1 MEYKRLNTLIKS
13 LDETKRMA
21 MSMYQEDSETEFRKH
36 YLNLAMQMEKL
47 TNQTAMQME
56 KLTNQTRIATVLD
69 ADIDRRHYIATVKD
83 ELNITVRDL
92 NGRIGI
98 SMPYLL
104 PKNRSVDSESYIIEP
119 LVCALQGF
127 IEKHHPE
134 KIRHAL
140 VIIRSVYTDDN
151 KKLLRD
157 NDNIEIRHVINIIST
172 MLLVDDNMLDIL
184 LCSRVGK
191 TAHTE
196 IIISE
201 KAENL

>member
-21 MSMYQEDSETEFRKH
+21 MSMYQEDSETELRKH

-47 TNQTAMQME
+47 T
-56 KLTNQTRIATVLD
+56 KQTRIATVLD

-119 LVCALQGF
+119 LVCALQGY

-157 NDNIEIRHVINIIST
+157 NDNIEIHHVINIIST

-191 TAHTE
+191 TTHTE

>member
-36 YLNLAMQMEKL
+36 YLNL
-47 TNQTAMQME
+47 AMQME

-140 VIIRSVYTDDN
+140 VIIRFVYTDDN

-157 NDNIEIRHVINIIST
+157 NDNIEIHHVINIIST

>member
-21 MSMYQEDSETEFRKH
+21 MSMYQEDSETEFRRH
-36 YLNLAMQMEKL
+36 YLDL
-47 TNQTAMQME
+47 AMQME

-69 ADIDRRHYIATVKD
+69 ADIDRRHYIATATD

-104 PKNRSVDSESYIIEP
+104 PKNRSIDSESYIVEP
-119 LVCALQGF
+119 LICALQGF

-157 NDNIEIRHVINIIST
+157 NDNIEIHHVINIIST

-191 TAHTE
+191 TTHTE

-201 KAENL
+201 KAEKPPNGQ

>member
-21 MSMYQEDSETEFRKH
+21 MSMYQEDSETQFRKH
-36 YLNLAMQMEKL
+36 YLDL
-47 TNQTAMQME
+47 AMQME
-56 KLTNQTRIATVLD
+56 KLTNQTRIATVMD
-69 ADIDRRHYIATVKD
+69 ADIDRRHYIASVKD

-104 PKNRSVDSESYIIEP
+104 PKNRSVDSENYIIEP
-119 LVCALQGF
+119 LVCALQGY

-191 TAHTE
+191 TTHTE

>member
-36 YLNLAMQMEKL
+36 YLNL
-47 TNQTAMQME
+47 AMQME

>member
-36 YLNLAMQMEKL
+36 YLNL
-47 TNQTAMQME
+47 AMQME

-119 LVCALQGF
+119 LICALQEF

-140 VIIRSVYTDDN
+140 VIIRSVYTNDN

-157 NDNIEIRHVINIIST
+157 NDNIEIHHVINIIST

-191 TAHTE
+191 TTHTE

>member
-36 YLNLAMQMEKL
+36 YLNL
-47 TNQTAMQME
+47 AMQME

-104 PKNRSVDSESYIIEP
+104 PKNRSVDSENYIIEP

-191 TAHTE
+191 TTHTE

>member
-21 MSMYQEDSETEFRKH
+21 MSMYQEDSETQFRKH
-36 YLNLAMQMEKL
+36 YLDL
-47 TNQTAMQME
+47 AMQME

-69 ADIDRRHYIATVKD
+69 ADIDRRHYIATVRD

-104 PKNRSVDSESYIIEP
+104 PKNRSVDSENYIIEP
-119 LVCALQGF
+119 LVCALQGY

>member
-47 TNQTAMQME
+47 TNQT
-56 KLTNQTRIATVLD
+56 RIATVLD
-69 ADIDRRHYIATVKD
+69 ADIDRRHYIATVRD

-119 LVCALQGF
+119 LVCALQGY

-157 NDNIEIRHVINIIST
+157 NDNIEIHHVINIIST

-191 TAHTE
+191 TTHTE

>member
-21 MSMYQEDSETEFRKH
+21 MSMYQENSETEFRRH
-36 YLNLAMQMEKL
+36 YLDLAMQMEK
-47 TNQTAMQME
+47 M
-56 KLTNQTRIATVLD
+56 TNQTRIATVLD

-104 PKNRSVDSESYIIEP
+104 PKNRSIDSESYIVEP
-119 LVCALQGF
+119 LICALQGF

-157 NDNIEIRHVINIIST
+157 NDNIEIHHVINIIST

-191 TAHTE
+191 TTHTE

-201 KAENL
+201 KAEKPPNGQ

>member
-47 TNQTAMQME
+47 TNQT
-56 KLTNQTRIATVLD
+56 RIATVMD

-104 PKNRSVDSESYIIEP
+104 PKNRSVDSENYIIEP
-119 LVCALQGF
+119 LVCALQGY

-191 TAHTE
+191 TTHTE

-201 KAENL
+201 KAEKL

>member
-36 YLNLAMQMEKL
+36 YLNL
-47 TNQTAMQME
+47 AMQME

-191 TAHTE
+191 TTHTE

-201 KAENL
+201 KAEKL

>member
-47 TNQTAMQME
+47 TNQT
-56 KLTNQTRIATVLD
+56 RIATVMD

-119 LVCALQGF
+119 LVCALQGY

>member
-36 YLNLAMQMEKL
+36 YLNL
-47 TNQTAMQME
+47 AMQME

-104 PKNRSVDSESYIIEP
+104 PKNRSVDSENYIIEP

-157 NDNIEIRHVINIIST
+157 NDNIEIHHVINIIST

>member
-21 MSMYQEDSETEFRKH
+21 MSMYQENNETEFRRH
-36 YLNLAMQMEKL
+36 YLDL
-47 TNQTAMQME
+47 AMQME

-69 ADIDRRHYIATVKD
+69 ADIDRRHYIATVKN

-104 PKNRSVDSESYIIEP
+104 PKNRSIDSESYILEP
-119 LVCALQGF
+119 LICALQGF
-127 IEKHHPE
+127 IENHPPE

-157 NDNIEIRHVINIIST
+157 NDNIEIHHVINIIST

-184 LCSRVGK
+184 LCSRIGK
-191 TAHTE
+191 TTHTE

-201 KAENL
+201 KAEKPPNGQ

>member
-21 MSMYQEDSETEFRKH
+21 MSMYQENNETEFRRH
-36 YLNLAMQMEKL
+36 YLDLAMQMEKL
-47 TNQTAMQME
+47 TNQTH
-56 KLTNQTRIATVLD
+56 IATVLD

-104 PKNRSVDSESYIIEP
+104 PKNRSVDSESYIVEP
-119 LVCALQGF
+119 LICALQGF

-157 NDNIEIRHVINIIST
+157 NDNIEIHHVINIIST

-184 LCSRVGK
+184 LCSRIGK
-191 TAHTE
+191 TTHTE

>member
-36 YLNLAMQMEKL
+36 YLNL
-47 TNQTAMQME
+47 AMQME

-119 LVCALQGF
+119 LVCALQGY

-157 NDNIEIRHVINIIST
+157 NDNIEIHHVINIIST

-191 TAHTE
+191 TTHTE

>member
-47 TNQTAMQME
+47 TNQT
-56 KLTNQTRIATVLD
+56 RIATVLD

-83 ELNITVRDL
+83 ELNIIVRDL

-119 LVCALQGF
+119 LVCALQGY

>member
-21 MSMYQEDSETEFRKH
+21 MSMYQENNETEFRRH
-36 YLNLAMQMEKL
+36 YLDL
-47 TNQTAMQME
+47 AMQME

-69 ADIDRRHYIATVKD
+69 ADIDRRHYIATVKN

-104 PKNRSVDSESYIIEP
+104 PKNRSIDSESYILEP
-119 LVCALQGF
+119 LICALQGF

-157 NDNIEIRHVINIIST
+157 NDNIEIHHVINIIST

-184 LCSRVGK
+184 LCSRIGK
-191 TAHTE
+191 TTHTE

-201 KAENL
+201 KAEKPPNGQ

>member
-21 MSMYQEDSETEFRKH
+21 MSMYQENSETEFRRH
-36 YLNLAMQMEKL
+36 YLDL
-47 TNQTAMQME
+47 AMQME

-69 ADIDRRHYIATVKD
+69 ADIDRRHYIATATD

-104 PKNRSVDSESYIIEP
+104 PKNRSIDSESYIIEP
-119 LVCALQGF
+119 LVCALQGY

-191 TAHTE
+191 TTHTE

-201 KAENL
+201 KAEKPPNGQ

>member
-47 TNQTAMQME
+47 TNQT
-56 KLTNQTRIATVLD
+56 RIATIMD

-104 PKNRSVDSESYIIEP
+104 PKNRSVDSENYIIEP
-119 LVCALQGF
+119 LVCALQGY

-157 NDNIEIRHVINIIST
+157 NDNIEIHHVINIIST

>member
-47 TNQTAMQME
+47 TNQT
-56 KLTNQTRIATVLD
+56 RIATVMD

-104 PKNRSVDSESYIIEP
+104 PKNRSVDSENYIIEP
-119 LVCALQGF
+119 LVCALQGY

-191 TAHTE
+191 TTHTE

>member
-36 YLNLAMQMEKL
+36 YLNL
-47 TNQTAMQME
+47 AMQME

-119 LVCALQGF
+119 LVCALQGY

-191 TAHTE
+191 TTHTE

>member
-36 YLNLAMQMEKL
+36 YLNL
-47 TNQTAMQME
+47 AMQME

-119 LVCALQGF
+119 LVCALQGY

-157 NDNIEIRHVINIIST
+157 NDNIEIHHVINIIST

>member
-47 TNQTAMQME
+47 TNQT
-56 KLTNQTRIATVLD
+56 RIATVLD

-83 ELNITVRDL
+83 ELNIIVRDL

-172 MLLVDDNMLDIL
+172 MLSVDDNMLDIL

>member
-36 YLNLAMQMEKL
+36 YLNL
-47 TNQTAMQME
+47 AMQME

-104 PKNRSVDSESYIIEP
+104 PKNRSVDSENYIIEP
-119 LVCALQGF
+119 LVCALQGY

-134 KIRHAL
+134 KLRPAL

-191 TAHTE
+191 TTHTE

>member
-47 TNQTAMQME
+47 TNQT
-56 KLTNQTRIATVLD
+56 RIATVMD

>member
-21 MSMYQEDSETEFRKH
+21 MSMYQENSETEFRRH
-36 YLNLAMQMEKL
+36 YLDL
-47 TNQTAMQME
+47 AMQME

-69 ADIDRRHYIATVKD
+69 ADIDRRHYIATVRD

-157 NDNIEIRHVINIIST
+157 NDNIEIHHVINIIST

>member
-47 TNQTAMQME
+47 TNQT
-56 KLTNQTRIATVLD
+56 RIATIMD

-104 PKNRSVDSESYIIEP
+104 PKNRSVDSENYIIEP
-119 LVCALQGF
+119 LVCALQGY

-191 TAHTE
+191 TTHTE

>member
-13 LDETKRMA
+13 IDETKRMA
-21 MSMYQEDSETEFRKH
+21 MSMYQENNETEFRRH
-36 YLNLAMQMEKL
+36 YLDLAMQMEKL
-47 TNQTAMQME
+47 TNQTH
-56 KLTNQTRIATVLD
+56 IATVLD

-104 PKNRSVDSESYIIEP
+104 PKNRSIDSESYIVEP
-119 LVCALQGF
+119 LICALQGF

-157 NDNIEIRHVINIIST
+157 NDNIEIHHVINIIST

-184 LCSRVGK
+184 LCSRIGK
-191 TAHTE
+191 TTHTE

-201 KAENL
+201 KAENRRTDNEFR

>member
-36 YLNLAMQMEKL
+36 YLNLAMQYL
-47 TNQTAMQME
+47 NLAMQME

-157 NDNIEIRHVINIIST
+157 NDNIEIHHVINIIST

>member
-21 MSMYQEDSETEFRKH
+21 MSMYQENSETEFRRH
-36 YLNLAMQMEKL
+36 YLDL
-47 TNQTAMQME
+47 AMQME

-104 PKNRSVDSESYIIEP
+104 PKNRSVDSENYIIEP
-119 LVCALQGF
+119 LICALQGF

>member
-36 YLNLAMQMEKL
+36 YLNL
-47 TNQTAMQME
+47 AMQME

-119 LVCALQGF
+119 LVCALQEF

>member
-47 TNQTAMQME
+47 TNQT
-56 KLTNQTRIATVLD
+56 RIATVMD

-104 PKNRSVDSESYIIEP
+104 PKNRSVDSENYIIEP
-119 LVCALQGF
+119 LVCALQGY

-157 NDNIEIRHVINIIST
+157 NDNIEIHHVINIIST

-191 TAHTE
+191 TTHTE

-201 KAENL
+201 KAEKPPNGQ

>member
-36 YLNLAMQMEKL
+36 YLDL
-47 TNQTAMQME
+47 AMQME
-56 KLTNQTRIATVLD
+56 KLTNQTRIATVMD

-83 ELNITVRDL
+83 ELNISVRDL

-119 LVCALQGF
+119 LVCALQGY

-157 NDNIEIRHVINIIST
+157 NDNIEIHHVINIIST

-191 TAHTE
+191 TTHTE
-196 IIISE
+196 IIIAE
-201 KAENL
+201 KAEKPPNEQ

>member
-47 TNQTAMQME
+47 TNQT
-56 KLTNQTRIATVLD
+56 RIATVLD
-69 ADIDRRHYIATVKD
+69 ADIDRRHYIATVRD

-104 PKNRSVDSESYIIEP
+104 PKNRSVDSENYIIEP
-119 LVCALQGF
+119 LVCALQGY

-191 TAHTE
+191 TTHTE

>member
-47 TNQTAMQME
+47 TNQT
-56 KLTNQTRIATVLD
+56 RIATVMD
-69 ADIDRRHYIATVKD
+69 ADIDRRHYIASVKD

-104 PKNRSVDSESYIIEP
+104 PKNRSVDSENYIIEP
-119 LVCALQGF
+119 LVCALQGY

-172 MLLVDDNMLDIL
+172 MLSVDDNMLDIL

>member
-47 TNQTAMQME
+47 TNQT
-56 KLTNQTRIATVLD
+56 RIATVLD
-69 ADIDRRHYIATVKD
+69 ADIDRRHYIATATD

-104 PKNRSVDSESYIIEP
+104 PKNRSIDSESYIVEP
-119 LVCALQGF
+119 LICALQGF

-157 NDNIEIRHVINIIST
+157 NDNIEIHHVINIIST

-191 TAHTE
+191 TTHTE

-201 KAENL
+201 KAEKPPNGQ